1 MERNIY
7 NDLLNWK
14 NNPNKKPLLVLGQ
27 RQIGKTYII
36 SEFAK
41 NEYKYFIY
49 LNFMNNKNHK
59 EIFNDLGGIDDLIN
73 EFSLNFN
80 VDKRNLNDYLF
91 FFDEIQECNNA
102 ITSLKMINESN
113 IKINVICSGSYL
125 GYSIKSSYLNF
136 PIGQVDFLYMK
147 QMMFDEFICAINKQE
162 ILNQAID
169 AVKNK
174 KEIRTLFH
182 NELLKWFNEYLII
195 GGFPEVIK
203 KYIENQYNIK
213 VALDTLA
220 SIFIGYENDINKYS
234 QLFQSK
240 TFLNIIYQNINKFL
254 IKENKKFVFQDL
266 DRSSKYRELEKYLVW
281 MDKSNLVLKINN
293 LKNLSFPLINNVSDN
308 NFKLYYNDHG
318 FLSLN
323 YDLNSEISIDKFNI
337 IKGGLCENYVAV
349 NIYQQFKHIFYY
361 SFILYG
367 KRYEVDFVVQDSKS
381 NPCLIEVKSSDNIK
395 TKSLN
400 KINNNIK
407 KYVLSISNYFKND
420 QYTNIP
426 IYLCFML
433 KEILDIE

>member
-1 MERNIY
+1 M
-7 NDLLNWK
+7 
-14 NNPNKKPLLVLGQ
+14 GQ

-174 KEIRTLFH
+174 KEISR
-182 NELLKWFNEYLII
+182 YIR
-195 GGFPEVIK
+195 VI
-203 KYIENQYNIK
+203 Y
-213 VALDTLA
+213 
-220 SIFIGYENDINKYS
+220 
-234 QLFQSK
+234 
-240 TFLNIIYQNINKFL
+240 TF
-254 IKENKKFVFQDL
+254 
-266 DRSSKYRELEKYLVW
+266 
-281 MDKSNLVLKINN
+281 
-293 LKNLSFPLINNVSDN
+293 
-308 NFKLYYNDHG
+308 
-318 FLSLN
+318 
-323 YDLNSEISIDKFNI
+323 
-337 IKGGLCENYVAV
+337 
-349 NIYQQFKHIFYY
+349 
-361 SFILYG
+361 
-367 KRYEVDFVVQDSKS
+367 
-381 NPCLIEVKSSDNIK
+381 
-395 TKSLN
+395 
-400 KINNNIK
+400 
-407 KYVLSISNYFKND
+407 
-420 QYTNIP
+420 
-426 IYLCFML
+426 
-433 KEILDIE
+433 